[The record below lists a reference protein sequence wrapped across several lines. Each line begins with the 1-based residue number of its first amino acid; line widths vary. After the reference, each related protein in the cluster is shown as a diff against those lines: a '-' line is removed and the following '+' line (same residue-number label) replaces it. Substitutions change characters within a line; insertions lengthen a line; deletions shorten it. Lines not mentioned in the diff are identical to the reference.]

1 MIKTGNEPIT
11 VKTYIAILAVCFIIN
26 LPGVAIAPVEGK
38 LREMLHTSELTI
50 QLLTVLPNFMV
61 IPFVLLSGKLSEYKH
76 KAFLILIS
84 LIVYVGCG
92 VSYLLCNSITG
103 LIITSCILGC
113 ADGVLIP
120 FAMGFVVNTFEGKYR
135 TRQLGIKSMVSNLG
149 VLIASFII
157 GFLVESKDWH
167 LPFCVYLI
175 AVLPLIFCS
184 EIHNIPGFGKKISI
198 QPVIQ
203 GDTKEECIKDID
215 SKKIR
220 GLIANNVSFTFITF
234 AVIIYL
240 PQLVQQNGWDPR
252 ISADVNSIFFLSMI
266 VSGIFLVP
274 FLRFFRSLL
283 FPSIGFLLA
292 LGIGIINFIGAKWSF
307 YLGGVFTGLA
317 FGVFQPLIYDKTSYA
332 VNNPNKNIFGL
343 SLVLTALYIAISIEP
358 FVISGITK
366 LFHIAEENHFAFTLS
381 FYLGVVYILV
391 SFIYRHAFTF
401 SIEKRYYDDKDI

>member
-76 KAFLILIS
+76 KVFLIFIS
-84 LIVYVGCG
+84 LIVYVACG
-92 VSYLLCNSITG
+92 ISYLLCNTITG
-103 LIITSCILGC
+103 LIITSCFLGC
-113 ADGVLIP
+113 ADGILIP
-120 FAMGFVVNTFEGKYR
+120 FAMGFVVNTFDGKYR
-135 TRQLGIKSMVSNLG
+135 TRQLGIKSMMSNLG
-149 VLIASFII
+149 VLIASFVI
-157 GFLVESKDWH
+157 GFLVESKNWH

-175 AVLPLIFCS
+175 AALPLIFCS
-184 EIHNIPGFGKKISI
+184 EIQNIPGFGKKIST
-198 QPVIQ
+198 QPVQ
-203 GDTKEECIKDID
+203 KAATEEECVKDID

-220 GLIANNVSFTFITF
+220 GLIANNMSFTFITF

-274 FLRFFRSLL
+274 FIRFFKSLL

-292 LGIGIINFIGAKWSF
+292 VGIGIITFVGAKWSF

-343 SLVLTALYIAISIEP
+343 SLVLSALYIAISIEP

-366 LFHIAEENHFAFTLS
+366 LFHISQENHFAFLISFCLGLLYILLS
-381 FYLGVVYILV
+381 FI
-391 SFIYRHAFTF
+391 FRHDFTF
-401 SIEKRYYDDKDI
+401 SIEKRYYDDTDI